1 MNDMDRVK
9 VELLNPQQARAV
21 MTETVLPAIK
31 AHLMAGTQLVL
42 EVRGM
47 TRTQSM
53 NAKIHAICGEVA
65 SQAKHL
71 GARWDTDSW
80 KRFLVD
86 AWAHET
92 NRNTA
97 KIAPSLDGER
107 IVQLGMQTRDFTKE
121 EGGEFLDWLQAWCAT
136 NGISVSH
143 KAG

>member
-1 MNDMDRVK
+1 MDRVK
-9 VELLNPQQARAV
+9 VELNNPQQAYQV
-21 MTETVLPAIK
+21 ITHTVWPAAK

-65 SQAKHL
+65 GQASHL
-71 GARWDTDSW
+71 GARWDADSW

-92 NRNTA
+92 NRRMG

-107 IVQLGMQTRDFTKE
+107 VVQLGMQTRDFTKK

-136 NGISVSH
+136 NGISIDH
-143 KAG
+143 EAGYN